1 MSEYQY
7 YEFQAIDRPL
17 SEDDQRWLRGLS
29 TRAQIT
35 TTSFTNVYHWGDFRG
50 DPIKV
55 MERCFDAFVY
65 VANWGSRRFTVR
77 LPHGSFDAA
86 YAKQYCHR
94 YGVSRLKKKGC
105 VLIDI
110 HRDEEP
116 GEWDGWEDG
125 SAWMA
130 SLARLR
136 DDLLDGDWRCLYLAW
151 LVGIETESLPD
162 RAKEPPVPPGLKDL
176 TAPLRAFV
184 DFLDIDAELIEVAA
198 ERSGPHGAAEPSA
211 SELEYWIRSLAATE
225 KDEWLL
231 RIAQGDEPHA
241 RRSLLRRF
249 WEAAPRR
256 NAAPPSD
263 DDHTPGRT
271 VAEISAVWQQRLD
284 AKHRRLAEE
293 AAKER
298 ERRAQ
303 AEAQARRKHLK
314 NVASRASAVWEE
326 ASGWI
331 AKRTPKGYDQAV
343 KLLVDLKD
351 AAALANREEEFDRW
365 LDELSRCHSG
375 KPTFTRRLRDAGLA
389 G

>member
-50 DPIKV
+50 DPIKL

-65 VANWGSRRFTVR
+65 VANWGTRRFMVR
-77 LPHGSFDAA
+77 LPHGALDAA
-86 YAKQYCHR
+86 HAKQYCHR
-94 YGVSRLKKKGC
+94 YGVSLLKKKGC
-105 VLIDI
+105 FLIGL

-116 GEWDGWEDG
+116 GEWDGWEEG

-151 LVGIETESLPD
+151 LVGIETKSLPD
-162 RAKEPPVPPGLKDL
+162 KAKEPPVPPGLKAL
-176 TAPLRAFV
+176 TAPLQAFV
-184 DFLDIDAELIEVAA
+184 DFIGIHTELIEVAA
-198 ERSGPHGAAEPSA
+198 ERSGPRAATDPSTDA
-211 SELEYWIRSLAATE
+211 LKKWIRSLAVAK
-225 KDEWLL
+225 KDELLL
-231 RIAQGDEPHA
+231 RIAQCDESNP
-241 RRSLLRRF
+241 RRSLMRSFKKATQGCHTTRND
-249 WEAAPRR
+249 EDAPAR
-256 NAAPPSD
+256 
-263 DDHTPGRT
+263 RT
-271 VAEISAVWQQRLD
+271 VAEIAGAWQQRVREQQ
-284 AKHRRLAEE
+284 RRAAEQ

-303 AEAQARRKHLK
+303 ADAQARKERLE
-314 NVASRASAVWEE
+314 NIASRAPAVWKEV
-326 ASGWI
+326 AAWI
-331 AKRTPKGYDQAV
+331 AKRTPKGYDCAV
-343 KLLVDLKD
+343 ELLADLKD
-351 AAALANREEEFDRW
+351 AAALANRSAEFDRRFHD
-365 LDELSRCHSG
+365 LCGCHAG
-375 KPTFTRRLRDAGLA
+375 KPSFMRRLRDAGLA

>member
-1 MSEYQY
+1 
-7 YEFQAIDRPL
+7 
-17 SEDDQRWLRGLS
+17 
-29 TRAQIT
+29 
-35 TTSFTNVYHWGDFRG
+35 
-50 DPIKV
+50 

-65 VANWGSRRFTVR
+65 VANWGSRQFMVR
-77 LPHGSFDAA
+77 LPHGAFDTAS
-86 YAKQYCHR
+86 AKQYCHR
-94 YGVSRLKKKGC
+94 YGVSLQTKKGC
-105 VLIDI
+105 VLIDVY
-110 HRDEEP
+110 RDEEP

-151 LVGIETESLPD
+151 LVGIEAGSLPD
-162 RAKEPPVPPGLKDL
+162 KAKEPPVPPGLKAL
-176 TAPLRAFV
+176 TAPLQAFV
-184 DFLDIDAELIEVAA
+184 DFLNIDTELIEVAA
-198 ERSGPHGAAEPSA
+198 ERSGPRGATEPSA
-211 SELEYWIRSLAATE
+211 SELKGWIRSLAATE

-231 RIAQGDEPHA
+231 RIARGDEPHA

-249 WEAAPRR
+249 REAAPDR
-256 NAAPPSD
+256 NALPSD

-271 VAEISAVWQQRLD
+271 VAEISAVWQQRLE

-303 AEAQARRKHLK
+303 AEAQARREHLE
-314 NVASRASAVWEE
+314 NVASCSSAVWEE
-326 ASGWI
+326 ASAWI

-351 AAALANREEEFDRW
+351 AAALADCGEEFDRR
-365 LDELSRCHSG
+365 LDELRSRHVG
-375 KPTFTRRLRDAGLA
+375 KPSFMRRLRDAALA
-389 G
+389 E

>member
-50 DPIKV
+50 DPIKL

-65 VANWGSRRFTVR
+65 VANWGSRQFMVR
-77 LPHGSFDAA
+77 LPHGALDAA
-86 YAKQYCHR
+86 HARQYCHR
-94 YGVSRLKKKGC
+94 YGVSLQNKKSC
-105 VLIDI
+105 VLIDLY
-110 HRDEEP
+110 RDEEP

-125 SAWMA
+125 PTWMA

-162 RAKEPPVPPGLKDL
+162 SAKEPPVPPGLKEL
-176 TAPLRAFV
+176 TAPLQAFA
-184 DFLDIDAELIEVAA
+184 DFIGIDTELIKVAA
-198 ERSGPHGAAEPSA
+198 ERSGPRAANDPST
-211 SELEYWIRSLAATE
+211 SKLKGWIRSLAATE

-231 RIAQGDEPHA
+231 RIARGDEPHA

-249 WEAAPRR
+249 REAAPDR
-256 NAAPPSD
+256 NALPHD
-263 DDHTPGRT
+263 EGRTPGRT
-271 VAEISAVWQQRLD
+271 VAEISVAWQQRLE

-298 ERRAQ
+298 ERPAK
-303 AEAQARRKHLK
+303 AEAQARRERLK
-314 NVASRASAVWEE
+314 NIASRAPVVWEE
-326 ASGWI
+326 VSAWI
-331 AKRTPKGYDQAV
+331 AKRTPKGYDCAV
-343 KLLVDLKD
+343 ALLTDLKA
-351 AAALANREEEFDRW
+351 AAALANRSAEFDRR
-365 LDELSRCHSG
+365 LHDLCGRHAG
-375 KPTFTRRLRDAGLA
+375 KPTFMGRLRSAGLV

>member
-17 SEDDQRWLRGLS
+17 SEEDMRWLRGLS

-35 TTSFTNVYHWGDFRG
+35 ATNFINVYHWGDFRG
-50 DPIKV
+50 NPV
-55 MERCFDAFVY
+55 ELMERCFDAFVY
-65 VANWGSRRFTVR
+65 VANWGSRRFMVR
-77 LPHGSFDAA
+77 LPHGAFDAA

-94 YGVSRLKKKGC
+94 YGVSLLKKKGC
-105 VLIDI
+105 FLIDL
-110 HRDEEP
+110 HRDEEA

-151 LVGIETESLPD
+151 LAAIEAESLPD
-162 RAKEPPVPPGLKDL
+162 NATEPPVPAGLKDL
-176 TAPLRAFV
+176 TAPLRALV
-184 DFLDIDAELIEVAA
+184 DFLDIDTELVEVAA
-198 ERSGPHGAAEPSA
+198 ERSGPRAANEPSA
-211 SELEYWIRSLAATE
+211 SELKGWIRLLAVPE

-231 RIAQGDEPHA
+231 KIAQGSEPNP

-249 WEAAPRR
+249 REAASDR
-256 NAAPPSD
+256 NALPD
-263 DDHTPGRT
+263 DNGNTTGRT
-271 VAEISAVWQQRLD
+271 VAEISAAWQRRLE
-284 AKHRRLAEE
+284 AKHRRLADE

-303 AEAQARRKHLK
+303 ADAQARKKRLE
-314 NVASRASAVWEE
+314 NIASRAPAAWKEVSA
-326 ASGWI
+326 WI
-331 AKRTPKGYDQAV
+331 AKRTPTGYDQAV
-343 KLLVDLKD
+343 KLLTDLKD
-351 AAALANREEEFDRW
+351 AAVLANHSEEFDQQF
-365 LDELSRCHSG
+365 SRLRSQHAG
-375 KPTFTRRLRDAGLA
+375 KPTLMRRLRDAGLV

>member
-50 DPIKV
+50 DPIKI

-65 VANWGSRRFTVR
+65 VANWGSRQFMVR

-86 YAKQYCHR
+86 HARQYCHR
-94 YGVSRLKKKGC
+94 CSASLLMKRGC
-105 VLIDI
+105 VLIDL

-162 RAKEPPVPPGLKDL
+162 SAKEPPVPPGLKDL

-184 DFLDIDAELIEVAA
+184 DFLDIDTELIEVAA
-198 ERSGPHGAAEPSA
+198 KRSRPSGATEPSA
-211 SELEYWIRSLAATE
+211 TELEDWIRSLAATE

-231 RIAQGDEPHA
+231 RIARGDEPHA
-241 RRSLLRRF
+241 RRSLMRCFR
-249 WEAAPRR
+249 EAVPGR
-256 NAAPPSD
+256 NALPSD

-271 VAEISAVWQQRLD
+271 VAEISAVWQQRLE

-298 ERRAQ
+298 EGRAK
-303 AEAQARRKHLK
+303 AEAQTRKERLE
-314 NVASRASAVWEE
+314 NIASRAPAVWKEV
-326 ASGWI
+326 AAWI

-351 AAALANREEEFDRW
+351 AAAFADCGEEFDRR
-365 LDELSRCHSG
+365 LGELSRCHAG
-375 KPTFTRRLRDAGLA
+375 KLTFLRRLRDAELA